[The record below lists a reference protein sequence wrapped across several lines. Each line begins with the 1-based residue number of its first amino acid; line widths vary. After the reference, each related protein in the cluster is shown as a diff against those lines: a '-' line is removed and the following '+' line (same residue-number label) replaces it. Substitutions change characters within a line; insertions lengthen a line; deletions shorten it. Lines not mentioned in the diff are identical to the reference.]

1 MFNVIFNLK
10 EWSNVSGVPDNVE
23 FTDFNFEVKRKTK
36 MFLSAGFS
44 RNFIRNSIE
53 NFNKD
58 KNDYIIPEWLFD
70 ERNLIILRQLF
81 SERNEKP
88 YL

>member
-1 MFNVIFNLK
+1 
-10 EWSNVSGVPDNVE
+10 
-23 FTDFNFEVKRKTK
+23 

-81 SERNEKP
+81 SEPNEKP